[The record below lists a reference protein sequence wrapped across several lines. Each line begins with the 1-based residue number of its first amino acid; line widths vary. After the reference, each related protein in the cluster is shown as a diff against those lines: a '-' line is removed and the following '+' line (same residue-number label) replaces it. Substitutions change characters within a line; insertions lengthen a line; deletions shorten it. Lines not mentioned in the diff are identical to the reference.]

1 MRVAW
6 FSPLPP
12 VRSGIAAY
20 SAELLPRLGSE
31 FDVDCYGAPPSL
43 GRWGPTPSAVGSGLP
58 LTRRTA
64 LGAVAVVERG
74 PRALFDAHDFVWK
87 QQRAPYDLTVYQLG
101 NAPCHD
107 YMWAY
112 LARYPGLV
120 VLHDARLH
128 HARARRLLNQR
139 RFDDYRHEFWY
150 DHPGA
155 TADVV
160 EYAVEG
166 LGGSINYFW
175 PMLRVVM
182 RTARAIAVHNGRVA
196 GELGEQYGDVPIDV
210 IRMGVASLDGARG
223 TPLDGTVA
231 ARAHVRRELALP
243 DDAVLFAT
251 FGKIT
256 AEKRVAPMLRA
267 LGTLATEGIDAFLL
281 LVGDAAEYPTLAS
294 EIQQYGIAGRV
305 RVAGYVGVE
314 AIGAY
319 LAAADACLCL
329 RWPTALETSASWLR
343 CLAAARATVITDLAH
358 LADIPTIDPSQRGP
372 LPSDPAPI
380 AIRVD
385 LLDEDESLR
394 RAMWRLATDARLRD
408 DLAQAGHAYWS
419 REHTLDMMAA
429 DYRRV
434 MQAAAAR
441 PAPVAANLPAH
452 FTNDHAEPA
461 RQIARQFGVD
471 VDILRSDL

>member
-1 MRVAW
+1 MTSYDRPVRVAW

-12 VRSGIAAY
+12 VRSGIATY
-20 SAELLPRLGSE
+20 SAELLPRLGPE
-31 FDVDCYGAPPSL
+31 FDVDCYVD
-43 GRWGPTPSAVGSGLP
+43 RGPQ
-58 LTRRTA
+58 A
-64 LGAVAVVERG
+64 LALRG
-74 PRALFDAHDFVWK
+74 PRAPFDAHDFVWK
-87 QQRAPYDLTVYQLG
+87 QQRAPYDLVVYQLG

-128 HARARRLLNQR
+128 HARARRLLNQN
-139 RFDDYRHEFWY
+139 RFDDYRHEFRY
-150 DHPGA
+150 DHPDA
-155 TADVV
+155 TADVA

-166 LGGSINYFW
+166 LGGSITYFW

-210 IRMGVASLDGARG
+210 IRMGVASLDGAR
-223 TPLDGTVA
+223 DID
-231 ARAHVRRELALP
+231 ARARRRRELALP
-243 DDAVLFAT
+243 EDAVVFAA

-256 AEKRVAPMLRA
+256 VEKRIAPMLRA
-267 LGTLATEGIDAFLL
+267 LGALAAEDIEAFLL

-305 RVAGYVGVE
+305 RLTGYVGDE

-319 LAAADACLCL
+319 LATADVCLCL

-358 LADIPTIDPSQRGP
+358 LVDVPTIDPSLQGAGP
-372 LPSDPAPI
+372 DNAGHDAVSRPSRPAPI
-380 AIRVD
+380 AIRID
-385 LLDEDESLR
+385 LLDEEESLR
-394 RAMWRLATDARLRD
+394 RAMRRLAADAQLRD
-408 DLAQAGHAYWS
+408 DLARAGHAYWS
-419 REHTLDMMAA
+419 RGHTLDVMAE

-434 MQAAAAR
+434 MKAAAAR
-441 PAPVAANLPAH
+441 PAPAAVDLPAH
-452 FTNDHAEPA
+452 FTNDYAELA
-461 RQIARQFGVD
+461 RRIARQFLVD
-471 VDILRSDL
+471 VDILRPEL